1 MTGRDQRHVA
11 LLFHEGEGG
20 GASMAIVRILDLMQ
34 ERGWR
39 LSAYVDRPGRL
50 SDLLEER
57 GVAVDGR
64 ERQVGFS
71 LAWLRHSPGPA
82 AKLKAM
88 PGWFGGLGG
97 WLRRTRPDLV
107 HANGLY
113 SLPDGLLARGLR
125 LPTYLHLH
133 EMLPSGRK
141 GMLARRAIGAAGIS
155 VGAVSEAC
163 ADRFRGPGAPEPY
176 LVLNGVPMP
185 ETLPERDPSKPPVV
199 GMIGY
204 VTARKGTDLFV
215 EAARA
220 VRDKRPD
227 VEFRIVGANAD
238 RPGFDWGEKVLAEAR
253 SLGIEHVV
261 GADGMQQLEEFDVL
275 VMPSRFDPYPLSVL
289 ESMASGV
296 PVVGAAVDGIVEQVV
311 EGTGFLARAED
322 AQDMAAK
329 VLSLVEDPDMRRRMG
344 AAAREHALKTFRLE
358 HQADAQDRAW
368 RGALGK

>member
-1 MTGRDQRHVA
+1 MTPSDDRHAA

-20 GASMAIVRILDLMQ
+20 GASMAVVRILDLLQ

-39 LSAYVDRPGRL
+39 ISAYVDRPGRL
-50 SDLLEER
+50 ADLLEER

-64 ERQVGFS
+64 PRHVGFS
-71 LAWLRHSPGPA
+71 LQWLRHSPGPA

-107 HANGLY
+107 QANGLY
-113 SLPDGLLARGLR
+113 SLPDGLLARGLGF
-125 LPTYLHLH
+125 PVFLHLH

-141 GMLARRAIGAAGIS
+141 GQVARRVIGASGMS

-163 ADRFRGPGAPEPY
+163 AERFRGPGAPEPY
-176 LVLNGVPMP
+176 LIRNGVPLP
-185 ETLPERDPSKPPVV
+185 ATLPARDPSRPPVV

-204 VTARKGTDLFV
+204 VSARKGTDLFV

-220 VRDKRPD
+220 VREQRPD

-238 RPGFDWGEKVLAEAR
+238 RPGFDWGEKVLARAAEI
-253 SLGIEHVV
+253 GVEHVV

-311 EGTGFLARAED
+311 PGTGFLARPED
-322 AQDMAAK
+322 ARDMAAK
-329 VLSLVEDPDMRRRMG
+329 VLALLEDDERRREMG

-358 HQADAQDRAW
+358 LQADAHDRAW
-368 RGALGK
+368 RGTLGR